1 MDSKDI
7 DNILMITELVAKI
20 GIPLIMDVIKT
31 MQEKSPTVSDIHRL
45 RLTIKDPESYFE
57 KDGSI
62 KVEALKV

>member
-1 MDSKDI
+1 
-7 DNILMITELVAKI
+7 
-20 GIPLIMDVIKT
+20 MDVIKT